1 MHVEH
6 DGGRVLGLSISSPGK
21 FDSTTIA
28 DLLAAL
34 SDTANRVIADI
45 AGRSH
50 ECAIQTARNTAPG
63 IPLRLHDDIAARLH
77 FAGWEE
83 TGTLMA
89 LLQVIEDDCNP
100 MIRLRTDGIL
110 RGKASPA

>member
-1 MHVEH
+1 MSGRRESITERVSADFGAHYVHVEH

-45 AGRSH
+45 AGT
-50 ECAIQTARNTAPG
+50 QP
-63 IPLRLHDDIAARLH
+63 
-77 FAGWEE
+77 
-83 TGTLMA
+83 
-89 LLQVIEDDCNP
+89 
-100 MIRLRTDGIL
+100 
-110 RGKASPA
+110 